1 MVIDMNMGIVSQICI
16 DYKSRCVHVKTYNHE
31 GRNIHDEKYCGI
43 ELINIEG
50 ITRIPMK
57 DIAAQMI
64 CINVETSDIKIVQVD
79 SILRV
84 GSDDNIVKSLN
95 I

>member
-1 MVIDMNMGIVSQICI
+1 MDIEVTTQICI
-16 DYKSRCVHVKTYNHE
+16 DYKSRCAHIKIYNHE
-31 GRNIHDEKYCGI
+31 GRNTHDKKYCGI

-57 DIAAQMI
+57 DIATQMM
-64 CINVETSDIKIVQVD
+64 CINVETSDIRIVQVG

-84 GSDDNIVKSLN
+84 ESDSNIAKSLN